1 MEIVAEIGSVHDGS
15 FGNALKLIELAATS
29 GATVAK
35 FQLHIP
41 EVESTVDAPSPSYFE
56 NESRYSYFQRTKFD
70 LNQWGILREHCHKNG
85 IKFGCSAFSIES
97 VDMLAKIGV
106 DVIKIPSGEVS
117 NVPLLRYLSS
127 LKLGIPIHISSG
139 MSTWHEL
146 DGAISILST
155 DQLSVLQC
163 TSKYPP
169 SPAEIGLNNI
179 GLMIS
184 RYGIPVGFSD
194 HSLGI
199 EMSIAAVALGAVII
213 EKHITFSRLMYGSDA
228 FNALEP
234 GEFRHMCES
243 IKNVRNAVLHP
254 YNKDSAIELIEM
266 RKTFQKGIYSK
277 VALRKGEYISAEKLL
292 FLKPERGIPAREI
305 DSVIGKRVSKDLPA
319 SMPIEFG
326 DLT

>member
-1 MEIVAEIGSVHDGS
+1 VEIVAEIGSVHDGS

-127 LKLGIPIHISSG
+127 LKLGIPIP
-139 MSTWHEL
+139 
-146 DGAISILST
+146 
-155 DQLSVLQC
+155 
-163 TSKYPP
+163 Y
-169 SPAEIGLNNI
+169 
-179 GLMIS
+179 
-184 RYGIPVGFSD
+184 F
-194 HSLGI
+194 
-199 EMSIAAVALGAVII
+199 
-213 EKHITFSRLMYGSDA
+213 
-228 FNALEP
+228 
-234 GEFRHMCES
+234 FR
-243 IKNVRNAVLHP
+243 N
-254 YNKDSAIELIEM
+254 
-266 RKTFQKGIYSK
+266 
-277 VALRKGEYISAEKLL
+277 EYLA
-292 FLKPERGIPAREI
+292 
-305 DSVIGKRVSKDLPA
+305 
-319 SMPIEFG
+319 
-326 DLT
+326 